1 MNRKKPFII
10 SIVSGKGGTGKTLI
24 TAMLADLLVSSTSAK
39 VLVVDTD
46 IYVRGLTTLLFKP
59 TGQQKIADSEEL
71 VVVDLF
77 QKHTEQETVPGKTIS
92 QFDKKKTEKPK
103 PVFVPKQ
110 CGRSFDVFPAVHEIK
125 EEFSLSS
132 VMLCGIEKSV
142 RFMEELLTVINSS
155 RAGKDAYDYIFL
167 DCRAGYDDLI
177 AATHLLSDLTICVN
191 EDDPISSVTTNILE
205 NQLIDVC
212 KIFGK
217 LVPEGYSKHWEPTR
231 KLPKDYTTGEIKD
244 YANLVR
250 IKNKDRS
257 FGKMRGDDIDF
268 TVPVSLP
275 YDADVLDAFGK
286 KDFWNKMIASKYRG
300 CLGGVWNAIAKNNE
314 LEHRVRIHGI
324 DEYIQIPVANSLGK
338 LTTMRRF
345 AFIYSV
351 AAMVISFL
359 LMSQNSQ
366 LISLM
371 KEDIILSTAIY
382 AMGLGLLVVVL
393 SVVNLK
399 PLFKIFHKNKKT

>member
-59 TGQQKIADSEEL
+59 IGQQKIADSEEL

-77 QKHTEQETVPGKTIS
+77 QKHTEHETVPGKTIS

-142 RFMEELLTVINSS
+142 RFMDELLTIINSS

-217 LVPEGYSKHWEPTR
+217 LVPEGYSKYREPTR
-231 KLPKDYTTGEIKD
+231 KLPKDYTTSEIKD

-257 FGKMRGDDIDF
+257 FRKMRGDDIDF

-286 KDFWNKMIASKYRG
+286 KDFWNKMIASQYRG
-300 CLGGVWNAIAKNNE
+300 CLCSVWNAIAKNNE
-314 LEHRVRIHGI
+314 LEHGVRIHGI

-351 AAMVISFL
+351 AAVVISFL

-371 KEDIILSTAIY
+371 KADIILSTAIY
-382 AMGLGLLVVVL
+382 AMGLSLLLLVL
-393 SVVNLK
+393 SVVNLN
-399 PLFKIFHKNKKT
+399 PLFKIFRRKKKE